1 MTDQEL
7 KVLELQKK
15 ELKRLRQERERLE
28 IGAKLQ
34 KERLKLNELYKTEE
48 QREKERAERAR
59 IEEEKRAAREEQ
71 KEAKRLASIG
81 YTQEEE
87 KDPMEIF
94 GEYALAIILIVGFV
108 IVLPALVL

>member
-34 KERLKLNELYKTEE
+34 KERLKLNELYKTDA
-48 QREKERAERAR
+48 QREKEKEEAEKAKEAERAELEAR
-59 IEEEKRAAREEQ
+59 AEKALKEHEQKKREEQ
-71 KEAKRLASIG
+71 KK
-81 YTQEEE
+81 
-87 KDPMEIF
+87 
-94 GEYALAIILIVGFV
+94 IILQNVLFWCGWGLV
-108 IVLPALVL
+108 ILLCFA